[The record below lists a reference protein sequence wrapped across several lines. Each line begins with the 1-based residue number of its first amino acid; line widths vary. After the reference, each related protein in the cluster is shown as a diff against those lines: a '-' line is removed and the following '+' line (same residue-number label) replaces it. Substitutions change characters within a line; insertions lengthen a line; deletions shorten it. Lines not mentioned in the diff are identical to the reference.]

1 MDLLADLAKV
11 RRGHRGVID
20 RALARLARWI
30 EEHPDATLTDI
41 EATEEYGRVL
51 EEFDAEV
58 NEMAVTLAEV
68 LPAMIEDVQRGRA

>member
-1 MDLLADLAKV
+1 MDLIADLAKV

-30 EEHPDATLTDI
+30 EDHPSASVEEI

-51 EEFDAEV
+51 EEFDAEINDLHGALV
-58 NEMAVTLAEV
+58 EV